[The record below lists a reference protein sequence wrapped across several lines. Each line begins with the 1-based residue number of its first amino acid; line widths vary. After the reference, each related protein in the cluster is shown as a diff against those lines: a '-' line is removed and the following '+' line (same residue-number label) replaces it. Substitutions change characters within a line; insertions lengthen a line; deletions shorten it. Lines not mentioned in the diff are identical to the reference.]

1 MECEDYLG
9 IDTEVVSIP
18 MTHLEARKSSIG
30 EFAGRGLYAAQN
42 IPQGSTFEMNES
54 GVKSFHVLPS
64 TWSIIRDL
72 HEWADD
78 NDDEYVFV
86 QDELSSVVTFTDGM

>member
-1 MECEDYLG
+1 MECEVYLG
-9 IDTEVVSIP
+9 IDPEVVTIP

-42 IPQGSTFEMNES
+42 IPQGSIFETNES

-72 HEWADD
+72 REWAD
-78 NDDEYVFV
+78 DDEYVFV
-86 QDELSSVVTFTDGM
+86 QEELSSLFTFIDGM